1 MTTANDIGRAIS
13 VEDALIDRRSRAA
26 TKRRARL
33 KRAELTRTL
42 AAVLREALLWIV
54 LLVATGIALF
64 PVYMALINSFKPD
77 GAIMANILALPK
89 TIGFANY
96 VEAFERTNFLRS
108 VFNTMVVVGTG
119 LAGIVFFGAMAGYKL
134 SRTRTKLSALLFGL
148 FVMSMLI
155 PFHSVMITL
164 TRVARVLHVQGSTVG
179 LGLIYVGLG
188 VPMAIF
194 LYHGFVKS
202 VPRELDEAAL
212 IDGCGEMRFFVTVV
226 FPLMTPITL
235 TVVILNTLWMWND
248 FLLPLLMITDSDH
261 YTVLLSTNMLFG
273 QYNNN
278 DWSAILATLVLAMLP
293 VVSMYLLLQ
302 KYITKGIAEGALKG

>member
-1 MTTANDIGRAIS
+1 MQRAHF
-13 VEDALIDRRSRAA
+13 RAA
-26 TKRRARL
+26 
-33 KRAELTRTL
+33 ELARTL
-42 AAVLREALLWIV
+42 ARALQEALPWIV
-54 LLVATGIALF
+54 LLLTTGIALF
-64 PVYMALINSFKPD
+64 PIYMALINSFKPD
-77 GAIMANILALPK
+77 GAIMANILTLPK
-89 TIGFANY
+89 TIGLANY
-96 VEAFERTNFLRS
+96 VEAFERTHFLRS
-108 VFNTMVVVGTG
+108 VFNTMIVVGTG

-134 SRTRTKLSALLFGL
+134 SRTRTRFSALLFGL

-212 IDGCGEMRFFVTVV
+212 IDGCGEMRFFVAVV

-235 TVVILNTLWMWND
+235 TVIILNTLWMWND

-278 DWSAILATLVLAMLP
+278 DWSSILATLVLAMLP
-293 VVSMYLLLQ
+293 MVLMYLLLQ